1 MTSHS
6 VFEKWGEAVST
17 DTNRAQWYAQIGYN
31 GQSFSDLTLTDN
43 MASDGSTPQ
52 YIADSFEL
60 NRVEDSGVWTPI
72 SLDGKL
78 TINDDSFTLHLGA
91 LNGRY
96 ILTYQTTYQPGA
108 TLNNSITATD
118 AGTDDGTY
126 TSLFHSVKGS
136 GDINGDE
143 NQKPTV
149 PDTPDQPE
157 TPQKPE
163 APTQP
168 ETPKTPEQ
176 PAKPTEP
183 EQPTTPEEPQKVVV
197 TPPTHEKIVKKITQ
211 ETQSD
216 KPEQA
221 KSGTKETNEEPAKQE
236 QAQEPNALPQTG
248 DAVAISGTIILL
260 LIVACAALIVVSVIR
275 NERK

>member
-43 MASDGSTPQ
+43 MASDGFTPQ

-96 ILTYQTTYQPGA
+96 ILTY
-108 TLNNSITATD
+108 
-118 AGTDDGTY
+118 
-126 TSLFHSVKGS
+126 
-136 GDINGDE
+136 
-143 NQKPTV
+143 
-149 PDTPDQPE
+149 
-157 TPQKPE
+157 
-163 APTQP
+163 
-168 ETPKTPEQ
+168 
-176 PAKPTEP
+176 
-183 EQPTTPEEPQKVVV
+183 
-197 TPPTHEKIVKKITQ
+197 
-211 ETQSD
+211 
-216 KPEQA
+216 
-221 KSGTKETNEEPAKQE
+221 
-236 QAQEPNALPQTG
+236 
-248 DAVAISGTIILL
+248 
-260 LIVACAALIVVSVIR
+260 
-275 NERK
+275 